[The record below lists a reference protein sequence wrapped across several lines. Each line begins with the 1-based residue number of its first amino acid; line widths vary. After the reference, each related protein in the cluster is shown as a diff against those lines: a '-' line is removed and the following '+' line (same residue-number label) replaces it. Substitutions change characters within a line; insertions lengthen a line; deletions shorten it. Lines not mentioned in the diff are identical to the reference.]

1 MTHRKIT
8 VDYYCI
14 CNVLSKL
21 LQVNN
26 KHWYL
31 WMLLKVGQLLVL
43 AKSEHVEWFKRLS
56 KDNDV
61 TNIL

>member
-14 CNVLSKL
+14 YNVLSKL

-31 WMLLKVGQLLVL
+31 WMLLKVCQLLVL

>member
-1 MTHRKIT
+1 
-8 VDYYCI
+8 
-14 CNVLSKL
+14 
-21 LQVNN
+21 
-26 KHWYL
+26 
-31 WMLLKVGQLLVL
+31 MLLKVGQLLVL